1 MFLKERLHLTFLE
14 EGEIT
19 YQEKK
24 FTRTNSI
31 GFEAMQTLE
40 SVSFEQ
46 IKSVQICMKMTLL
59 TQ

>member
-24 FTRTNSI
+24 FTFTNSI
-31 GFEAMQTLE
+31 GSEAMQTLE